1 MIDTRMEIKAF
12 MGLYKKEVFFSLFFP
27 FCFHFKP
34 LEMSSSS
41 SSNSSFSNSD
51 DFISYSSDE
60 DVLEDMDQNDLVSFQ
75 MMAMATSNSNDL
87 FT

>member
-1 MIDTRMEIKAF
+1 MEIKAF
-12 MGLYKKEVFFSLFFP
+12 MGLYKKEVFFFFFP

-75 MMAMATSNSNDL
+75 MMAMPTSNSNDL

>member
-1 MIDTRMEIKAF
+1 
-12 MGLYKKEVFFSLFFP
+12 
-27 FCFHFKP
+27 
-34 LEMSSSS
+34 MSSSS

-75 MMAMATSNSNDL
+75 MMAMPTSNSNDL